1 MAKWIKADGSMED
14 VEPNNGSDFSL
25 EELNKFVDGF
35 IEVVWLPNG
44 KLMVVNEEGQ
54 LKRLIPNP
62 VASIIAR
69 QMIVGNVLLCD
80 EGQVK

>member
-1 MAKWIKADGSMED
+1 MED

-69 QMIVGNVLLCD
+69 QMIVGDVLLCD
-80 EGQVK
+80 EVQVK